1 MSTTGADSIG
11 GRIRQLRTEQGMS
24 LPELAEQAGISK
36 SYIWNLENKPEHQRP
51 SAETLYALA
60 KALGTTMAALLGRQV
75 LNEPTV
81 EIEPSLAAYAKQ
93 AHLPEADVMML
104 ASIRFRGGPPKTVER
119 WAFIHSALKASRSL
133 DE

>member
-1 MSTTGADSIG
+1 
-11 GRIRQLRTEQGMS
+11 MS
-24 LPELAEQAGISK
+24 LPDLAEQAGISK

-81 EIEPSLAAYAKQ
+81 EIEP
-93 AHLPEADVMML
+93 E
-104 ASIRFRGGPPKTVER
+104 PPWDRWRLHVRCSTKT
-119 WAFIHSALKASRSL
+119 AG
-133 DE
+133 